1 MKKFTEFVR
10 ESTPETSHH
19 DAQEIKRQKT
29 HLMDKAKEYGDQ
41 AQKEKHSF
49 KEKKHFFLGFS
60 LIKRREPTLHF
71 QRSSP
76 FCVSHVL
83 PSARSW

>member
-19 DAQEIKRQKT
+19 DAQEIKRQKA

-41 AQKEKHSF
+41 AQKEKQFGHGGAAEA
-49 KEKKHFFLGFS
+49 KGETMVATAKN
-60 LIKRREPTLHF
+60 IKGD
-71 QRSSP
+71 
-76 FCVSHVL
+76 
-83 PSARSW
+83 

>member
-29 HLMDKAKEYGDQ
+29 HLMNKAKEYDDQ
-41 AQKEKHSF
+41 AQKEKQF
-49 KEKKHFFLGFS
+49 GTGGAAEAKGETMAAAAKN
-60 LIKRREPTLHF
+60 IKGD
-71 QRSSP
+71 
-76 FCVSHVL
+76 
-83 PSARSW
+83 